1 MSDLELTDI
10 ALEFVSK
17 RAVQAPVT
25 KTLVEQCFREA
36 QIFLDVA
43 TAAEGNLLDL
53 GEVINPLDEA
63 DAPNLRKNHP
73 LRVISRSAYTDPKTG
88 HCDVARGMNRIAE
101 IWAEIQKLPA
111 NLDKDFVLESK
122 GLDWSVA
129 EINLARTHLPAVLDR
144 AEKLK
149 VAAGK

>member
-1 MSDLELTDI
+1 MADLELTDI

-17 RAVQAPVT
+17 RAVNSPVT
-25 KTLVEQCFREA
+25 KTMVEQSFREA

-73 LRVISRSAYTDPKTG
+73 LRVISRSAYIDPKTG
-88 HCDVARGMNRIAE
+88 QCDVAKGMNCIAE
-101 IWAEIQKLPA
+101 IWSEIQKLPA
-111 NLDKDFVLESK
+111 NLDKGFVFEFK
-122 GLDWSVA
+122 GLGWPVA
-129 EINLARTHLPAVLDR
+129 EINLARTHLPAVIER
-144 AEKLK
+144 GEKLK